1 MSTSV
6 LKIRAIIFDINILV
20 NNTID
25 GIPETIAPKKKNIE
39 NVNSVIIDGISTVQ
53 TKYMT
58 KVKNKVGGLS
68 VLETVASLQTIQSDA
83 QMLNNAKLLKQPSEA
98 IKPSRWLLKQG
109 FGDIIDYINNR
120 NIKIILAPMENDYEN
135 SFKTISHLKQQIS
148 DINFQVVNK
157 SNDMNKNFNDIE
169 VKLGLKSNNIMIV
182 STIQNY
188 LQLAK
193 SKGYY
198 TCKYNDKDSNTFY
211 STEDFKASNPI
222 EIQDAIENVIGIS
235 YNKSAYNHRIVL

>member
-25 GIPETIAPKKKNIE
+25 GIPETIAPKMNNAE
-39 NVNSVIIDGISTVQ
+39 NVNSVIIDGVSTVQ
-53 TKYMT
+53 TKYMN
-58 KVKNKVGGLS
+58 KVKNKLGGLS

-120 NIKIILAPMENDYEN
+120 NIKIILAPMENDYEK
-135 SFKTISHLKQQIS
+135 SFKTISHLKQQIN
-148 DINFQVVNK
+148 DINFQIVNQ
-157 SNDMNKNFNDIE
+157 SADMNKNFNDVEI
-169 VKLGLKSNNIMIV
+169 KLGLKSNNIMIV

-198 TCKYNDKDSNTFY
+198 TCKYNDKNSDTFY

-222 EIQDAIENVIGIS
+222 EIQDAIENIIGIS
-235 YNKSAYNHRIVL
+235 YNKAAYNHRIVN

>member
-1 MSTSV
+1 MSTSG
-6 LKIRAIIFDINILV
+6 LKIHALMFDINILV
-20 NNTID
+20 NNSID
-25 GIPETIAPKKKNIE
+25 GIPETITPKKRNIE

-53 TKYMT
+53 TKYMN
-58 KVKNKVGGLS
+58 KVKNKLGGLS
-68 VLETVASLQTIQSDA
+68 VLDTVASLQTIQSDA
-83 QMLNNAKLLKQPSEA
+83 QMLNNAKLLKQPSED

-120 NIKIILAPMENDYEN
+120 NIKIILLPMENGYEN
-135 SFKTISHLKQQIS
+135 SFKTISHLMQQIS
-148 DINFQVVNK
+148 DIKFQVVNK
-157 SNDMNKNFNDIE
+157 SVDMNKNFNDIE
-169 VKLGLKSNNIMIV
+169 IKLGLKSSNIMIV
-182 STIQNY
+182 STVQNY
-188 LQLAK
+188 LLLAK

-211 STEDFKASNPI
+211 STVDFKASNPI